1 MSVYSKQVRAMRY
14 ENRINLLT
22 SRGPQNA
29 KLIAKLQRNL
39 RNLQK

>member
-29 KLIAKLQRNL
+29 NLIAKLQRNL